1 MVLIVL
7 IMNILYGVAG
17 VGYGHSSRALL
28 VIRHLEKA
36 GHKVKV
42 ITYGDGY
49 RALKDEFD
57 CIEANSLDLVFDK
70 GVVKKRKTVSKN
82 VKNVSKELLNWPKF
96 HKMVRKFKPSV
107 CITDME
113 SIVPIISYWNS
124 IPLISI
130 DNQHALTNLKTRVPW
145 RHMKSYIIAKRIVDR
160 IVHKADTFI
169 VSSFGGAK
177 IRKKNTVIIPPI
189 VRGEIQK
196 LKPKYG
202 KKVLVY
208 LSKSDEGSL
217 NVLRN
222 LNEEFVVYGFDK
234 AKKKGNIEFRK
245 RGSFLRDL
253 SSCKCV
259 IGTAGFSLMGEA
271 IYLNKPYLAIPLKG
285 QFEQISNAL
294 FLEGAGFGGYC
305 KKLNEKDVVY
315 FLYHLDKY
323 RRALEKCDFD
333 QGKLF
338 RTIDSC
344 VRRFEGIKVW
354 K

>member
-1 MVLIVL
+1 
-7 IMNILYGVAG
+7 MNILYGVAG
-17 VGYGHSSRALL
+17 VGYGHSSRAML

-42 ITYGDGY
+42 ISYGDGY

-57 CIEANSLDLVFDK
+57 CIEANSLDIVFDK
-70 GVVKKRKTVSKN
+70 GVVKKRKTVSRN

-96 HKMVRKFKPSV
+96 HRMVRVFKPSV

-113 SIVPIISYWNS
+113 SIVPIISYWND

-130 DNQHALTNLKTRVPW
+130 DNQHALTNLRMKVPF
-145 RHMKSYIIAKRIVDR
+145 KYLKDYFVAKNIVKRIVKR
-160 IVHKADTFI
+160 ADKFI

-177 IRKKNTVIIPPI
+177 VRKKGTVVIPPI
-189 VRGEIQK
+189 VRDEVTR
-196 LKPKYG
+196 LKVKNG
-202 KKVLVY
+202 KKILVY

-217 NVLRN
+217 DVLRDFP
-222 LNEEFVVYGFDK
+222 EEFVVYGFDK
-234 AKKKGNIEFRK
+234 AKKKGNLQFCR
-245 RGSFLRDL
+245 RGSFLKDL
-253 SSCKCV
+253 ASCKCV

-271 IYLNKPYLAIPLKG
+271 IYLGKPYLAIPLKG
-285 QFEQISNAL
+285 QFEQVSNAL

-305 KKLNEKDVVY
+305 LELNEKDVGN
-315 FLYHLDKY
+315 FLYHLGKY
-323 RRALEKCDFD
+323 RARLEGASFE

-344 VRRFEGIKVW
+344 LRKFEGRKVW
-354 K
+354 GTSF